1 MKVYHLS
8 RAHPELA
15 LFVQVSPAFC
25 CPSLVTEAM
34 ARDIERLTGV
44 PVVSIT
50 YDGTGQYM
58 NDVIVPYLRYA
69 LKKAPAAAPA

>member
-1 MKVYHLS
+1 M
-8 RAHPELA
+8 
-15 LFVQVSPAFC
+15 
-25 CPSLVTEAM
+25 VTEAM

-58 NDVIVPYLRYA
+58 NDVIVPYVQFARARAQKTGSHLIERA
-69 LKKAPAAAPA
+69 N

>member
-1 MKVYHLS
+1 M
-8 RAHPELA
+8 
-15 LFVQVSPAFC
+15 
-25 CPSLVTEAM
+25 VTEAM

-58 NDVIVPYLRYA
+58 NDVIVPYVKYA
-69 LKKAPAAAPA
+69 RRRAVS